1 MKRILINATQNEEI
15 RVALCKG
22 NHLYDFDLENRTREQ
37 KKSNIY
43 KGHVTRV
50 EPSLEAVFV
59 EYGSQRQGFLPIREI
74 SAEYLS
80 GNPRDENI
88 KKLIKE
94 GDELIVQVEKEE
106 RGNKGAALSTYV
118 SLAGRY
124 LVLMP
129 NNPRGGGI
137 SRQISGKL
145 REDMKRML
153 GNLDLPKGMSVIIRT
168 AGIGKTQEDLQHDL
182 NHLLNIWQAIQEQNQ
197 KYPSPRLVHQEAGVV
212 TRAVRDYLRDDISE
226 IWIDNEN
233 AYIEAAGFIDAVMPK
248 QAEKLRK
255 YTDYEPM
262 FSRFNIEKQI
272 ETAYQREVRLP
283 SGGSIVIDQTEAL
296 VSIDINSAKS
306 TKGSDVAETAY
317 HTNLEAADEIARQ
330 LRLRDMGGLIVIDFI
345 DMNDNKHQK
354 EVEKRLVDATKY
366 DRARVQFGDISKFGL
381 MEMSRQRLRPSLEE
395 STGYICPR
403 CHGNGMIRD
412 LRSLS
417 LSIMRQIE
425 QIALKE
431 RQGEVQAEVPT
442 DIAAFLLN
450 EKRDSLVYLE
460 QDSGTRITILPHAH
474 LESPNFKLHF
484 NRDGFAPSSYE
495 RITDTQQQEHSD
507 LGYNVD
513 WQTADSVR
521 PEQQPTRQPRQ
532 AADNGSNKN
541 SQATPRASSQQQ
553 NTTSHSNDHRSNANG
568 SNAAPARAP
577 QPQTQ
582 SQTQSQNAP
591 TVATTAAPVASQN
604 NNATAAQPQAVAW
617 LSNLFAQAPQASTT
631 PKVSSRDAAEAIEAL
646 VNTGAQSLG
655 SFGQID
661 SSALDANAQ
670 ATVAPQTASNQQNTE
685 QQLNTNRQQA
695 ANSNTDDNN
704 DAEDRRRRKP
714 RKSRPSKTRQRKE
727 QADESNGNAASNNVD
742 DSRSTG
748 TDDKQADSQD
758 KRQHDNRRSNDRNRN
773 NRQDSGR
780 NGHDN
785 SNTEHNHAASKDANT
800 TDEQTRA
807 KRKSN
812 SQRSS
817 RGKIERGE
825 TLSANNEH
833 SNKETSH
840 SNDKNQTGTR
850 RNQDPNEVVLQVN
863 EAATE
868 LKSPEVVHLSL
879 DDSKSVTATRPE
891 SEKRLSEKQNSDKA
905 SDKAESE
912 KAPQEDSRPKNSE
925 QPKTDEQSTDKQGTN
940 DQPAKSTGETVDS
953 SQKRSKQADTNKAAK
968 NDDAQSGDAVV
979 EAAKMDE
986 AKTSTTE
993 DKAQKSD
1000 ANSVDERNVEAAEPA
1015 ADEQL
1020 ISKNRSA
1027 VETSDKAD
1035 DVAPTE
1041 KAQKTAADVDANT
1054 DDTDSSNQAA
1064 FELDHQALFAKRY
1077 VTAEKFGQAS
1087 NDPRV
1092 VRRQQ
1097 AQASTTTA
1105 SDNQTPVVNE
1115 HRAVNVPAIRGTV
1128 GEFIRATL
1136 PEAQAR
1142 LAAEGVINCFNA
1154 AIALHLEQ
1162 ANAVNEKVDSNN
1174 ESKVETGKTAK
1185 QDFDFS
1191 NYGYEPLAADYLASF
1206 EAMTQAVSQ
1215 FAAAQGKTAVE
1226 PRPIS
1231 KRASNDPRGQH
1242 PDYQDPAATTV
1253 AEASKNGYLAADSDA
1268 DVNIDA
1274 QNVDATA
1281 LANQAQTDDVSAD
1294 SEELLK
1300 VEQALEAED
1309 TGQSKV
1315 NTVEA
1320 QNVETVD
1327 TEAKDADA
1335 DVEQSE
1341 NEQASESTEQLSEQA
1356 TKEEIQAAKSK
1367 TTIASYK
1374 NMIENVAEQLLPQKG
1389 MFNLTTPKVPK
1400 ARTRKPKAEHKKPTQ
1415 AEKSETDGSGA
1426 DDSDSES

>member
-354 EVEKRLVDATKY
+354 EVEKRLVDATRY

-541 SQATPRASSQQQ
+541 SQTTPRANSQQK
-553 NTTSHSNDHRSNANG
+553 NTTSHSNDHRSNANTNA
-568 SNAAPARAP
+568 SNTAARAP
-577 QPQTQ
+577 QP
-582 SQTQSQNAP
+582 QTQSQNAP

-661 SSALDANAQ
+661 NSALDANTQ
-670 ATVAPQTASNQQNTE
+670 AAAAPQTASNQQNTE
-685 QQLNTNRQQA
+685 QQPNTNRQQA

-704 DAEDRRRRKP
+704 DAEDRRRRKS

-727 QADESNGNAASNNVD
+727 PSDESNGNAASNNVD

-758 KRQHDNRRSNDRNRN
+758 KRQHDNRRTNDRNRN

-785 SNTEHNHAASKDANT
+785 SNTEHNDAARKDANT
-800 TDEQTRA
+800 IDEQTRA

-833 SNKETSH
+833 SNKETSNGNGK
-840 SNDKNQTGTR
+840 SQSSAR

-863 EAATE
+863 EASTE

-879 DDSKSVTATRPE
+879 DDSKSVAATRQAP
-891 SEKRLSEKQNSDKA
+891 EKQSAEKAINEADKQKA
-905 SDKAESE
+905 S
-912 KAPQEDSRPKNSE
+912 QEDSTAKNA
-925 QPKTDEQSTDKQGTN
+925 DKQEAVEQIT
-940 DQPAKSTGETVDS
+940 DSQAAKNRRDSVDS
-953 SQKRSKQADTNKAAK
+953 SQKTSTQTVTADAAK
-968 NDDAQSGDAVV
+968 SDNPASGDAVIP
-979 EAAKMDE
+979 AAKTDE
-986 AKTSTTE
+986 TKLSSTD
-993 DKAQKSD
+993 DKVQKSD
-1000 ANSVDERNVEAAEPA
+1000 ANSVDERNVEATQPA
-1015 ADEQL
+1015 AEKSSM
-1020 ISKNRSA
+1020 SKSRDA
-1027 VETSDKAD
+1027 VETSGKD
-1035 DVAPTE
+1035 DYVAPTE
-1041 KAQKTAADVDANT
+1041 KAQKTGSNVDFNT

-1092 VRRQQ
+1092 VRRQH

-1105 SDNQTPVVNE
+1105 SDNQSPVVNE
-1115 HRAVNVPAIRGTV
+1115 QRAVNAPAIRGTV

-1136 PEAQAR
+1136 PEAPAR

-1174 ESKVETGKTAK
+1174 ESKVETGEAAK

-1242 PDYQDPAATTV
+1242 PDYQEPAATTV
-1253 AEASKNGYLAADSDA
+1253 AEAPKNGSLAADSD
-1268 DVNIDA
+1268 VDA

-1281 LANQAQTDDVSAD
+1281 LANQSQTDDVSAD

-1309 TGQSKV
+1309 SGQSDV
-1315 NTVEA
+1315 DAVEA
-1320 QNVETVD
+1320 QNLEAAD
-1327 TEAKDADA
+1327 TKVTDAEVKDTDSEISVS

-1341 NEQASESTEQLSEQA
+1341 TEQASEPTEQLSEQA

>member
-532 AADNGSNKN
+532 VADNGSNKN

-553 NTTSHSNDHRSNANG
+553 NTTSHSNDHRSNANTNA
-568 SNAAPARAP
+568 SNATTRAP
-577 QPQTQ
+577 QP
-582 SQTQSQNAP
+582 QTQSQNAP

-661 SSALDANAQ
+661 SSALDANTQ
-670 ATVAPQTASNQQNTE
+670 AAPAPQTASNQQNTE
-685 QQLNTNRQQA
+685 QQPNTNRQQA

-727 QADESNGNAASNNVD
+727 QADESNGNVASNNLE
-742 DSRSTG
+742 SSPTSS
-748 TDDKQADSQD
+748 DDKQADSQD
-758 KRQHDNRRSNDRNRN
+758 KRQHDNRRTNDRNRN

-785 SNTEHNHAASKDANT
+785 SNTEHNDAARKDANT

-833 SNKETSH
+833 SNKETSNGNGK
-840 SNDKNQTGTR
+840 SQSSAR

-863 EAATE
+863 EASTE

-879 DDSKSVTATRPE
+879 DDSKSVAATGQAP
-891 SEKRLSEKQNSDKA
+891 EKQSAEKAINEADKQKA
-905 SDKAESE
+905 S
-912 KAPQEDSRPKNSE
+912 QEDSTAKNA
-925 QPKTDEQSTDKQGTN
+925 DKQEAVEQIT
-940 DQPAKSTGETVDS
+940 DSQAAKNRRDSVDS
-953 SQKRSKQADTNKAAK
+953 SQKTSTQTVTADAAK
-968 NDDAQSGDAVV
+968 SDNPASGDAVIP
-979 EAAKMDE
+979 AAKTDE
-986 AKTSTTE
+986 TKLSSTD
-993 DKAQKSD
+993 DKVQKSD
-1000 ANSVDERNVEAAEPA
+1000 ANSVDERNVEATQPA
-1015 ADEQL
+1015 VEKSSM
-1020 ISKNRSA
+1020 SKSRDA
-1027 VETSDKAD
+1027 VETSGKDD

-1041 KAQKTAADVDANT
+1041 KAQKTASDVDTNT
-1054 DDTDSSNQAA
+1054 DNTDSSNQAA
-1064 FELDHQALFAKRY
+1064 FEIDHEALFAKRY

-1097 AQASTTTA
+1097 AQVSSTTT
-1105 SDNQTPVVNE
+1105 SNEQTPVVNE
-1115 HRAVNVPAIRGTV
+1115 QRAVNVPAIRGTV

-1136 PEAQAR
+1136 PEAQVR

-1191 NYGYEPLAADYLASF
+1191 NYGYGPLAADYLARF

-1242 PDYQDPAATTV
+1242 PDYQAPAATTV
-1253 AEASKNGYLAADSDA
+1253 AEAPKNGSLAADSDA
-1268 DVNIDA
+1268 DVNVDVDVDA

-1281 LANQAQTDDVSAD
+1281 LANQAQTDDISAD

-1300 VEQALEAED
+1300 VEQALEAENAE
-1309 TGQSKV
+1309 QPEV
-1315 NTVEA
+1315 NAVEA

-1327 TEAKDADA
+1327 AEVKVTDADS

-1415 AEKSETDGSGA
+1415 AEKSETDGSGV

>member
-553 NTTSHSNDHRSNANG
+553 NTTSHSNDHRSNANTNA
-568 SNAAPARAP
+568 SNATTRAP
-577 QPQTQ
+577 QP
-582 SQTQSQNAP
+582 QTQSQNAP

-661 SSALDANAQ
+661 NSALDANTQ
-670 ATVAPQTASNQQNTE
+670 AAAAPQTASNQQNTE
-685 QQLNTNRQQA
+685 QQPNTNRQQA

-727 QADESNGNAASNNVD
+727 QSDESNGNAASNNVD

-758 KRQHDNRRSNDRNRN
+758 KRQHDNRRTNDRNRN

-785 SNTEHNHAASKDANT
+785 SNTEHNDGARKDANT

-833 SNKETSH
+833 SNKETSNGNGK
-840 SNDKNQTGTR
+840 SQSSAR

-863 EAATE
+863 EASTE

-879 DDSKSVTATRPE
+879 DDSKSVAATRQAP
-891 SEKRLSEKQNSDKA
+891 EKQSAEKAINEADKQKA
-905 SDKAESE
+905 S
-912 KAPQEDSRPKNSE
+912 QEDSTAKNA
-925 QPKTDEQSTDKQGTN
+925 DKQEAVEQIT
-940 DQPAKSTGETVDS
+940 DSQAAKNRRDSVDS
-953 SQKRSKQADTNKAAK
+953 SPKTSTQTVTADAAK
-968 NDDAQSGDAVV
+968 SDNPASGDAVV
-979 EAAKMDE
+979 AAAKMDD

-993 DKAQKSD
+993 DKVQKSD
-1000 ANSVDERNVEAAEPA
+1000 ANSVDERNVEATKPA
-1015 ADEQL
+1015 ADEQST
-1020 ISKNRSA
+1020 SKSRSA
-1027 VETSDKAD
+1027 VKTSDKAD

-1041 KAQKTAADVDANT
+1041 KAQKAAADVDVNT
-1054 DDTDSSNQAA
+1054 DVTDSSNQAA

-1097 AQASTTTA
+1097 AQVSSTTT
-1105 SDNQTPVVNE
+1105 SNDQTPVVNE
-1115 HRAVNVPAIRGTV
+1115 KRAVNVPAIRGTV

-1162 ANAVNEKVDSNN
+1162 ANAVNVKVDSNN
-1174 ESKVETGKTAK
+1174 ESKIETGKTAK

-1215 FAAAQGKTAVE
+1215 FAAAQGKTAVQ

-1341 NEQASESTEQLSEQA
+1341 TEQASEPTEQLSEQA

-1415 AEKSETDGSGA
+1415 AEKSEN

>member
-513 WQTADSVR
+513 WQTADSVH

-532 AADNGSNKN
+532 VADNGSNKN

-553 NTTSHSNDHRSNANG
+553 NTTSHSNDHRSNANTNA
-568 SNAAPARAP
+568 SNATTRAP
-577 QPQTQ
+577 QP
-582 SQTQSQNAP
+582 QTQSQNAP

-661 SSALDANAQ
+661 NSALDANTQ
-670 ATVAPQTASNQQNTE
+670 AAAAPQTASNQQNTE
-685 QQLNTNRQQA
+685 QQPNTNRQQA

-704 DAEDRRRRKP
+704 DAEDRRRRKS

-727 QADESNGNAASNNVD
+727 PSDESNGNAASNNVD

-748 TDDKQADSQD
+748 TDGKQADSQD
-758 KRQHDNRRSNDRNRN
+758 KRQHDNRRTNDRNRN

-785 SNTEHNHAASKDANT
+785 SNTEHNDAARKDANT

-833 SNKETSH
+833 SNKETSNGNGK
-840 SNDKNQTGTR
+840 SQSSAR

-863 EAATE
+863 EASTE

-879 DDSKSVTATRPE
+879 DDSKSVAATRQAP
-891 SEKRLSEKQNSDKA
+891 EKQSAEKAINEADKQKA
-905 SDKAESE
+905 S
-912 KAPQEDSRPKNSE
+912 QEDSTAKNA
-925 QPKTDEQSTDKQGTN
+925 DKQEAVEQIT
-940 DQPAKSTGETVDS
+940 DSQAAKNRRDSVDS
-953 SQKRSKQADTNKAAK
+953 SQKTSTQTVTADAAK
-968 NDDAQSGDAVV
+968 SDNPASGDAVIP
-979 EAAKMDE
+979 AAKTDE
-986 AKTSTTE
+986 TKLSSTD
-993 DKAQKSD
+993 DKVQKSD
-1000 ANSVDERNVEAAEPA
+1000 ANSVDERNVEATKSA
-1015 ADEQL
+1015 ADEHST
-1020 ISKNRSA
+1020 SKSGSA
-1027 VETSDKAD
+1027 VETSGKDD
-1035 DVAPTE
+1035 DVAPTK
-1041 KAQKTAADVDANT
+1041 KAQKTGSNVDFNT

-1064 FELDHQALFAKRY
+1064 FEIDHEALFAKRY

-1105 SDNQTPVVNE
+1105 SDNQSPVVNE

-1242 PDYQDPAATTV
+1242 PGYQAPAATTV
-1253 AEASKNGYLAADSDA
+1253 AEVPKNGSLAADSDA
-1268 DVNIDA
+1268 DIDA
-1274 QNVDATA
+1274 QNIDATA
-1281 LANQAQTDDVSAD
+1281 LANQSQTDDVSAD

-1300 VEQALEAED
+1300 VEQALEVENAE
-1309 TGQSKV
+1309 V
-1315 NTVEA
+1315 A
-1320 QNVETVD
+1320 D
-1327 TEAKDADA
+1327 TEAKDADS

-1341 NEQASESTEQLSEQA
+1341 TEQASEPTEQLSEQA

-1415 AEKSETDGSGA
+1415 AEKSEN